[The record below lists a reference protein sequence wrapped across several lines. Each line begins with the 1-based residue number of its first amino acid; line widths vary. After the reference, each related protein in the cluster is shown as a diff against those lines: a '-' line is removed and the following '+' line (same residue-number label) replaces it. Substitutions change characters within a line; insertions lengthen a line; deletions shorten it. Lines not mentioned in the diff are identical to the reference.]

1 MRHHVGLLA
10 LALLSFLL
18 HPIDSVAQLNQQKPS
33 NIQDVGVTEHLGEK
47 IPMDLAFANAEGD
60 SITLKELFEDGKP
73 VLLNPVYYECPQ
85 LCSMIKEAIFKGV
98 KDLQWNPGDDYN
110 IVTFSFDPDEGPELA
125 AENKE
130 QYITKLDR
138 EGAENGWHFL
148 TGNKNNIRSLT
159 EAVGFN
165 YNEVENGQYAHGAV
179 IMFLSPDGTITRYL
193 YGLKFD
199 EFNMRNALYEAA
211 DGNIGSSAEQV
222 LLYCYQYDADS
233 NSYAPVAWRIM
244 KLGGFATMIILGIFL
259 GFMWVR
265 YRYSTNE
272 KQIKEPNGRA

>member
-1 MRHHVGLLA
+1 MYYVGPA
-10 LALLSFLL
+10 AIVLLSLL
-18 HPIDSVAQLNQQKPS
+18 LQPANSVAQLNRQKPE
-33 NIQDVGVTEHLGEK
+33 NIENVGVTERLGEK
-47 IPMDLAFANAEGD
+47 IPLDLTFASAKGD
-60 SITLKELFEDGKP
+60 SVSLQELFEDNKP

-85 LCSMIKEAIFKGV
+85 LCSMIKEAIFQGV
-98 KDLQWNPGDDYN
+98 KDLQWSPGSDYN
-110 IVTFSFDPDEGPELA
+110 IITFSFDHEEGHKLA
-125 AENKE
+125 AENK
-130 QYITKLDR
+130 QRFLNKLDR
-138 EGAENGWHFL
+138 KGAENGWHFL
-148 TGNKNNIRSLT
+148 SGNKENIKKLT
-159 EAVGFN
+159 GAVGFD
-165 YNEVENGQYAHGAV
+165 YNKLENGQYAHGAA
-179 IMFLSPDGTITRYL
+179 IMFLSPNGTITRYL

-211 DGNIGSSAEQV
+211 DGEIGSTAEQV

-259 GFMWVR
+259 GFMWLR

>member
-1 MRHHVGLLA
+1 MRHHAGLLA
-10 LALLSFLL
+10 LVLLGFLL
-18 HPIDSVAQLNQQKPS
+18 HPLDSVAQLNKQKPR
-33 NIQDVGVTEHLGEK
+33 NIQGVGVTEQLGEN
-47 IPMDLAFANAEGD
+47 IPLDLTFANAEGD
-60 SITLKELFEDGKP
+60 SITLEELFDDGKP

-85 LCSMIKEAIFKGV
+85 LCSMVKEAIFKGIR
-98 KDLQWNPGDDYN
+98 DLKWNPGDDYN
-110 IVTFSFDPDEGPELA
+110 IVTFSIDHEEGAELA
-125 AENKE
+125 AENKKRFLK
-130 QYITKLDR
+130 KLDR
-138 EGAENGWHFL
+138 EGAESGWHFL
-148 TGNKNNIRSLT
+148 TGNKNSIKKLT
-159 EAVGFN
+159 EAVGFK
-165 YNEVENGQYAHGAV
+165 YSELENGQYAHGAA
-179 IMFLSPDGTITRYL
+179 IMFLSADGTITRYL

-211 DGNIGSSAEQV
+211 DGKIGGTAEQV

-259 GFMWVR
+259 GFMWLR